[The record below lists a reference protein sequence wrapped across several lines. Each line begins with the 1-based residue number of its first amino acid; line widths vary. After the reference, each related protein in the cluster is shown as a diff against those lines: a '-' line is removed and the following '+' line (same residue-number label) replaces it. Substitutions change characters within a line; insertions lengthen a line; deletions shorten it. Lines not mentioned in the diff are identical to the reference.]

1 MGEIQIPVPTAS
13 VNSELERLMASA
25 QDALTDDMVT
35 RLSANLSQ
43 SLDVLDRFN
52 RSGIDRAIPVLA
64 RLVENGDLERLVDL
78 ARLWGSVEDSLSDDI
93 VSRLALVV
101 TELASLVDK
110 LARNQGFQRLID
122 LLGQADVQ
130 ATMVG
135 MLSAISAAKTES
147 DSLPPA
153 KGGLGGL
160 WQIATDPGSQQVL
173 RFMMLVCKH
182 FNKK

>member
-1 MGEIQIPVPTAS
+1 MGEIQLITPS
-13 VNSELERLMASA
+13 VNSELERLMASV
-25 QDALTDDMVT
+25 QDALTDDMVA

-52 RSGIDRAIPVLA
+52 RSGIDRAIPSIA
-64 RLVENGDLERLVDL
+64 RLVENGDLDRLVGL
-78 ARLWGSVEDSLSDDI
+78 ARLWGSIEDSMSDDI
-93 VSRLALVV
+93 VNRLALVV

-122 LLGQADVQ
+122 LLGQDEVQ
-130 ATMVG
+130 ETMAG
-135 MLSAISAAKTES
+135 MLTAVSAAKTES
-147 DSLPPA
+147 DKLPPA
-153 KGGLGGL
+153 KGGIGGL
-160 WQIATDPGSQQVL
+160 WQMMTDPGSQQVI